1 MSVIAL
7 TRRVFACRDLPAV
20 SSYLSALVPERCIVL
35 VMNSAFA
42 GRTDKKERWYGTD
55 YNIGMYLI
63 DMVCTTVKRIS
74 LFMPQSVH
82 FLCLK

>member
-7 TRRVFACRDLPAV
+7 TLRVFACRDLPAV

-55 YNIGMYLI
+55 YNIGMYVM
-63 DMVCTTVKRIS
+63 DMVCTTVK
-74 LFMPQSVH
+74 
-82 FLCLK
+82 